1 MVVGSVSQP
10 LTAADGSTYLIYL
23 PPKWTAAGSHPVLLF
38 LHGVGGINNG
48 DGCRKPGLTTQFPL
62 LDPKY
67 AAKVQH
73 IVIVPVAKQRNW
85 RHHFDSSMA
94 LVDMALSQLGG
105 DPSRVAIAGQ
115 SMGGHGAYLYASEL
129 APGRFCAVVAMC
141 GYVDENL
148 PLDKGGVPAAVTESL
163 KSTPIWVFHSDVDDE
178 VPPPGRPADDPAAV
192 VAAFKAAGNTAV
204 KLTRYP
210 KDRKGANYIPGHAA
224 FELGFAEEEIW
235 PWLLA
240 QSAPQPP
247 DPAVVAGGAL
257 FGVVLFCAFVGGRG
271 LARLLST
278 VALLLATL
286 AYLGLMQS
294 DGGIIDFCSSFA
306 FFDVSAAQCRDL
318 GADIAKSGAAGSGWL
333 ALAISKGRGESCFA
347 LGMGVGALY
356 ALLFKAKGTSDV
368 AVVHLMH
375 SAWGVSVA
383 LANSQN
389 AGLLAPLGVPAE
401 ANIGVAEQAK
411 LVPFAILTAVQGFVY
426 LCAFLLSRRHVPK
439 AKQKTS

>member
-1 MVVGSVSQP
+1 MLRSFIIALSFIATMAQSPTGMVVGSVSQP
-10 LTAADGSTYLIYL
+10 LTATDGSTYLIYL

-141 GYVDENL
+141 GYVDEFSL
-148 PLDKGGVPAAVTESL
+148 VHMDAHGRILDKGGVPAAVAESL

-210 KDRKGANYIPGHAA
+210 KDRKGPNYIPGHAA

-240 QSAPQPP
+240 QSVPQPP
-247 DPAVVAGGAL
+247 DPAVVAGGAARIAAD
-257 FGVVLFCAFVGGRG
+257 GPTATGG
-271 LARLLST
+271 
-278 VALLLATL
+278 
-286 AYLGLMQS
+286 
-294 DGGIIDFCSSFA
+294 
-306 FFDVSAAQCRDL
+306 
-318 GADIAKSGAAGSGWL
+318 
-333 ALAISKGRGESCFA
+333 
-347 LGMGVGALY
+347 
-356 ALLFKAKGTSDV
+356 
-368 AVVHLMH
+368 
-375 SAWGVSVA
+375 
-383 LANSQN
+383 
-389 AGLLAPLGVPAE
+389 
-401 ANIGVAEQAK
+401 
-411 LVPFAILTAVQGFVY
+411 
-426 LCAFLLSRRHVPK
+426 
-439 AKQKTS
+439 